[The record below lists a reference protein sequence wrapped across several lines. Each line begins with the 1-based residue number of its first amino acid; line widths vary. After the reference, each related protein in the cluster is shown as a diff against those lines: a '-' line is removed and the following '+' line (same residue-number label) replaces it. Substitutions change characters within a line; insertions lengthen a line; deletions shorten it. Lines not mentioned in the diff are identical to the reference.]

1 MKQFH
6 TPQHCLDYLL
16 AEIVDTL
23 RDDLERQEGSER
35 QHYEDEDR
43 KIMRD
48 TIADIEAIIP
58 DVILFSHDERVTL
71 RGALG
76 LAAATWG
83 DDINDGCSEADEVLW
98 QSHIT
103 DIETLDE
110 RLSP

>member
-1 MKQFH
+1 MKQFRN
-6 TPQHCLDYLL
+6 PQHCLDYLL

-23 RDDLERQEGSER
+23 RDDLEQMESKGDSDRQ
-35 QHYEDEDR
+35 
-43 KIMRD
+43 IMRD

-83 DDINDGCSEADEVLW
+83 DDINDGCSEADEALW
-98 QSHIT
+98 QSHVT
-103 DIETLDE
+103 DIEALDE

>member
-1 MKQFH
+1 MKQFRN
-6 TPQHCLDYLL
+6 PQHCLDYLL

-23 RDDLERQEGSER
+23 RDDLEQMESEGDSDQEELR
-35 QHYEDEDR
+35 N
-43 KIMRD
+43 K
-48 TIADIEAIIP
+48 IADIEAITP
-58 DVILFSHDERVTL
+58 DIILFSHDERVAL

-83 DDINDGCSEADEVLW
+83 DDINDGCSKADEALW

-103 DIETLDE
+103 DIEALDE